1 MVKRIK
7 IKICASK
14 FKVSNAFAMKN
25 DKTSNFEN
33 FNDVKHFKSQK
44 REGKI
49 TLVLKLMR
57 IAVKTFVFFKS
68 DSQLPKSIVLLTS
81 MTALLKNDEK
91 CFLFYFKADFVLKLF
106 RFYLEFLV
114 M

>member
-1 MVKRIK
+1 MAKRIK
-7 IKICASK
+7 VKIWASK

-49 TLVLKLMR
+49 TLV
-57 IAVKTFVFFKS
+57 FS
-68 DSQLPKSIVLLTS
+68 W
-81 MTALLKNDEK
+81 N
-91 CFLFYFKADFVLKLF
+91 
-106 RFYLEFLV
+106 
-114 M
+114 

>member
-7 IKICASK
+7 VKIWA

-49 TLVLKLMR
+49 TLV
-57 IAVKTFVFFKS
+57 FS
-68 DSQLPKSIVLLTS
+68 
-81 MTALLKNDEK
+81 
-91 CFLFYFKADFVLKLF
+91 
-106 RFYLEFLV
+106 
-114 M
+114 